1 MKEIKC
7 KELYRLPVTS
17 NLTQDIFDMGF
28 LTGKK
33 RELLGVINNETL
45 SPSLRMSWIHLYME
59 EFHKKQK
66 LICDSIRRKLNLV
79 DLENIITVDYE
90 AGEIVVLDISKKEY
104 EKLAKKYNYLL
115 TIIYKEEHI
124 IP

>member
-1 MKEIKC
+1 
-7 KELYRLPVTS
+7 
-17 NLTQDIFDMGF
+17 
-28 LTGKK
+28 
-33 RELLGVINNETL
+33 
-45 SPSLRMSWIHLYME
+45 ME
-59 EFHKKQK
+59 EFYKKQK
-66 LICDSIRRKLNLV
+66 PISDSIRRKLNLM
-79 DLENIITVDYE
+79 DLENIINVDYE

>member
-17 NLTQDIFDMGF
+17 NLTQDIFNMGF
-28 LTGKK
+28 ITGKK

-45 SPSLRMSWIHLYME
+45 SPSLQMSWIHLYME
-59 EFHKKQK
+59 EFYKKQK
-66 LICDSIRRKLNLV
+66 PISDSIRRKLNLV

>member
-28 LTGKK
+28 ITGKK

-59 EFHKKQK
+59 EFYKKQK
-66 LICDSIRRKLNLV
+66 PISDSIRRKLNLV

>member
-17 NLTQDIFDMGF
+17 NLTQDIFNMGF

-45 SPSLRMSWIHLYME
+45 SPSLPMSWIHLYME
-59 EFHKKQK
+59 EFYKKQK
-66 LICDSIRRKLNLV
+66 PISDSIRRKLNLV